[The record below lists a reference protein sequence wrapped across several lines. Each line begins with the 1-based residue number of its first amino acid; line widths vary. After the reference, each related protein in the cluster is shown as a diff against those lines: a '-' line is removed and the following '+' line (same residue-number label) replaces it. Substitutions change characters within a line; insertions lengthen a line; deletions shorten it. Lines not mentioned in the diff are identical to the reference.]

1 MAERNPL
8 SGTVENIDPFAAPP
22 PGHSLTQDNSRWAWG
37 QAPKNADPDVAL
49 DEVVER
55 LSKPKTKQEMMK
67 LLIVGISV
75 EVIVEGIIVQGF
87 QDGSFSLDTGLLMK
101 PALGILIA
109 DMAEEEGIP
118 YRLFE
123 KDDPESKD
131 TMDDETF
138 LRMMKDNNP
147 QMFSY
152 IQESVNA
159 AIRAGSTP
167 QEPEDRGFL
176 SAEDREIGQ

>member
-1 MAERNPL
+1 
-8 SGTVENIDPFAAPP
+8 
-22 PGHSLTQDNSRWAWG
+22 
-37 QAPKNADPDVAL
+37 
-49 DEVVER
+49 
-55 LSKPKTKQEMMK
+55 
-67 LLIVGISV
+67 
-75 EVIVEGIIVQGF
+75 
-87 QDGSFSLDTGLLMK
+87 MK

-123 KDDPESKD
+123 KDDPEAED

-159 AIRAGSTP
+159 AIRSGSTP

-176 SAEDREIGQ
+176 SAEDREIK

>member
-37 QAPKNADPDVAL
+37 QAPKHSDP
-49 DEVVER
+49 EVVLEEIVEK
-55 LSKPKTKQEMMK
+55 LSQPKTRQETMK
-67 LLIVGISV
+67 LLLVGISV
-75 EVIVEGIIVQGF
+75 EVIVEGTITQGF
-87 QDGSFSLDTGLLMK
+87 QEGAFSLDTGLLIK
-101 PALGILIA
+101 PALGIFIA

-123 KDDPESKD
+123 KDDPESEG

-152 IQESVNA
+152 IQEAVNA
-159 AIRAGSTP
+159 GIRAGTTP
-167 QEPEDRGFL
+167 QEPEERGFL
-176 SAEDREIGQ
+176 APQEETE